1 MQLEKAFKIIK
12 RPYIT
17 EKTYKLLETE
27 NKMVFVV
34 DRKATKKEIK
44 DAIEALFD
52 VKVVKVNT
60 MTFPEGKKAYVKLS
74 EETPATELAAKLGL
88 M

>member
-12 RPYIT
+12 RPYLT
-17 EKTYKLLETE
+17 EKTYKLLEKE
-27 NKMVFVV
+27 NKIVFVV

-44 DAIEALFD
+44 EAIELLFN

-74 EETPATELAAKLGL
+74 KETPATELASKLGL

>member
-17 EKTYKLLETE
+17 EKTYKMLETE
-27 NKMVFVV
+27 NKMAFVV